1 VKQKAEYKVI
11 AAESPVK
18 LTGLLAP
25 LAADGWK
32 PILMTTVLGPAGQGN
47 IITTVILE
55 HLLVSTE
62 PDSGVYTSKSG

>member
-1 VKQKAEYKVI
+1 MAQKAEYRAI

-32 PILMTTVLGPAGQGN
+32 PILMTTAVVGPAGQGN
-47 IITTVILE
+47 VITTVILE
-55 HLLVSTE
+55 HLLGS
-62 PDSGVYTSKSG
+62 